1 MILLLYLSSTVGKPG
16 HAIQHSQTSV
26 LHSLPQTQQIICFR
40 AGSVSRNNF
49 NQYNSKMGNKDGWNG
64 DFPGDPVAKTPSS
77 QCRGPRFSP
86 TIIVVMVSKDR

>member
-49 NQYNSKMGNKDGWNG
+49 NQYNSKMGKLRPREESNLPGRSHSNG
-64 DFPGDPVAKTPSS
+64 SHHKSNAV
-77 QCRGPRFSP
+77 
-86 TIIVVMVSKDR
+86 